1 MAIPTPLEGTEI
13 MRIQQRLGA
22 IRRLLLIAIPLALG
36 LMLFFPLTSEAHA
49 VLLRSDPAKD
59 AVLNAA
65 PSQVRMW
72 FSEALNPTFST
83 ASVFNSKN
91 QRVDTGQA
99 QVSSSDPREMDVQL
113 SPNLPTSVYI
123 VIWRTQSA
131 ADGHVLNGSFLFTV
145 ALPGDAVPTASN
157 LGSGQNISG
166 GGASSGQLDGP
177 TLFSLIMITLVE
189 LGVVFWMGAQLWRT
203 FVLQLAEDDQPEL
216 EAIRQ
221 REEERFERR
230 FSLPALGILFLA
242 NIGVLLGLSLSL
254 TNGQW
259 SQIFVLSN
267 LTGLISHGQFGM
279 YWIMRELVIVL
290 AIAVS
295 VYALLARQL
304 SRSIRAALSWINLLL
319 GLALLIAVAL
329 SGHAAAVS
337 GNIATFAV
345 LGDWLH
351 LLAASL
357 WVGGMMYIATIYL
370 PVLRQ
375 SSLIERGHSL
385 LTTLPRFSP
394 LAFTGVIIMSLTGPL
409 NATVHMTS
417 WDQLYTTAYGRALVV
432 KVLLVGGLL
441 LTSAIHVWR
450 FRPQLAKTYQRYLA
464 AREDS
469 QATAQQVK
477 MLEMSV
483 SGQTGRLTNVLRWE
497 PLLGVAVLVCTGL
510 MNVFAGTLLPANT
523 SQTSGIQPSGSTATP
538 YSTTTTTTDDKFQ
551 VKISISPNTF
561 GPNAFTATVMDQNGK
576 PDTNVGVTFY
586 LTGADMDMGTEVV
599 NLQPDGKGGFSGRGD
614 LTMGGRWWL
623 RVQIRTPDNSLHEN
637 RVLIFVQG

>member
-1 MAIPTPLEGTEI
+1 MQVQ
-13 MRIQQRLGA
+13 RRLGA

-49 VLLRSDPAKD
+49 VLLRSDPARD
-59 AVLNAA
+59 AVLNEA

-72 FSEALNPTFST
+72 FSEDLNPTFST
-83 ASVFNSKN
+83 ASVMNSSN
-91 QRVDTGQA
+91 HRVDTGQA
-99 QVSSSDPREMDVQL
+99 HVSSNDPREMDVQL

-131 ADGHVLNGSFLFTV
+131 ADGHVLSGSFLFTV
-145 ALPGDAVPTASN
+145 ALPGDPVPTASGLN
-157 LGSGQNISG
+157 SGQTSASG
-166 GGASSGQLDGP
+166 GAATGQLDGP

-203 FVLQLAEDDQPEL
+203 FVLQLAEDDQPEQA
-216 EAIRQ
+216 AIRQ

-230 FSLPALGILFLA
+230 FSLPALGVLFLA

-259 SQIFVLSN
+259 SQVFVPSN
-267 LTGLISHGQFGM
+267 LIGLISHGQFGT

-290 AIAVS
+290 AIAIS
-295 VYALLARQL
+295 VYTLLARQL
-304 SRSIRAALSWINLLL
+304 AKGVRAALSWINLVL

-337 GNIATFAV
+337 GSIATFAI

-370 PVLRQ
+370 PVLQ
-375 SSLIERGHSL
+375 PDSLIERARSL

-394 LAFTGVIIMSLTGPL
+394 LAITGVIIMSLTGPL

-441 LTSAIHVWR
+441 LTSAIHVLR
-450 FRPQLAKTYQRYLA
+450 LRPQLAKTYQQYLTT
-464 AREDS
+464 RKDS

-483 SGQTGRLTNVLRWE
+483 SGQTRRLTNILRWE
-497 PLLGVAVLVCTGL
+497 PLLGVAVLLCTGL
-510 MNVFAGTLLPANT
+510 MNVFAGTLLPAT
-523 SQTSGIQPSGSTATP
+523 TAQTPGIQSPGSTASTF
-538 YSTTTTTTDDKFQ
+538 STTAHTSDGKFQ
-551 VKISISPNTF
+551 VKITISPNTF
-561 GPNAFTATVMDQNGK
+561 GPNAFTATVMDQNNQ
-576 PDTNVGVTFY
+576 PDTNVGVSLY

-599 NLQPDGKGGFSGRGD
+599 NLQPDGKGGFSGHGD
-614 LTMGGRWWL
+614 LTMGGRWWV
-623 RVQIRTPDNSLHEN
+623 RFQIRTPDNTLHEN
-637 RVLIFVQG
+637 RVLITVQG

>member
-1 MAIPTPLEGTEI
+1 MQV
-13 MRIQQRLGA
+13 QQRLGA

-36 LMLFFPLTSEAHA
+36 LMLCFPLTSAAHA
-49 VLLRSDPAKD
+49 VLLRSEPARD

-72 FSEALNPTFST
+72 FSEDLNPTFST
-83 ASVFNSKN
+83 ASVMNASN
-91 QRVDTGQA
+91 RRVDTGQA
-99 QVSSSDPREMDVQL
+99 HVSASDPREMDVQL
-113 SPNLPTSVYI
+113 QPNLPTAVYI

-131 ADGHVLNGSFLFTV
+131 ADGHVLSGSFLFTV
-145 ALPGDAVPTASN
+145 ALPGDPVPSASGLN
-157 LGSGQNISG
+157 NAQASAS
-166 GGASSGQLDGP
+166 GGASTGQLDGP

-203 FVLQLAEDDQPEL
+203 FVLQLAEDDQPEQA
-216 EAIRQ
+216 AIRR
-221 REEERFERR
+221 REEERFEKR

-259 SQIFVLSN
+259 SQVFVLSN
-267 LTGLISHGQFGM
+267 LTGLISHGQFGT
-279 YWIMRELVIVL
+279 YWIMRELVIAL
-290 AIAVS
+290 ALVIS
-295 VYALLARQL
+295 VYTLLARQL
-304 SRSIRAALSWINLLL
+304 SKSIRSAFSWINLVL

-337 GNIATFAV
+337 GNLAVFAI

-357 WVGGMMYIATIYL
+357 WVGGMMYIATVYL
-370 PVLRQ
+370 PVLQ
-375 SSLIERGHSL
+375 QGSLIERAHSL

-394 LAFTGVIIMSLTGPL
+394 LAITGVIIMSLTGPL

-441 LTSAIHVWR
+441 LTSAIHVLR
-450 FRPQLAKTYQRYLA
+450 LRPQLAKTYQQYLT

-483 SGQTGRLTNVLRWE
+483 SGQTRRLTNILRWE
-497 PLLGVAVLVCTGL
+497 PLLGVAVLLCTGL
-510 MNVFAGTLLPANT
+510 MNVFAGTLLPATTN
-523 SQTSGIQPSGSTATP
+523 QTPGIQPSGSTASTF
-538 YSTTTTTTDDKFQ
+538 STTTHTSDNKFQ
-551 VKISISPNTF
+551 VKITISPNTF
-561 GPNAFTATVMDQNGK
+561 GPNTFTATVMDQNGQ
-576 PDTNVGVTFY
+576 PDTNVGISFY
-586 LTGADMDMGTEVV
+586 LTGADMDMGTEVI

-614 LTMGGRWWL
+614 LTMGGRWWV
-623 RVQIRTPDNSLHEN
+623 RIQIRTPDNTLHEN
-637 RVLIFVQG
+637 RVLITVQG